1 MFDYSDLESL
11 KKKQISAPWPK
22 GLLIFFAFLFLLV
35 LGFNF
40 LLRFYLLN
48 QEKQLKSLND
58 QLKNLRAS
66 ISREQEKD
74 ILQLEKKINKLDSLL
89 ANHIYF
95 SFFFDW
101 LERYTHPSVYYSA
114 LDFTSDSLRV
124 GLTGFAKDN
133 QSLIEGVEA
142 SVMNKMINSTQL
154 VEGLVLKNL
163 EREANVK
170 FSLDIYLKLSG
181 LLFKPEN
188 NPNLNNLNY

>member
-95 SFFFDW
+95 SSFFDW
-101 LERYTHPSVYYSA
+101 LEKYTHPGIYYSN
-114 LDFTSDSLRV
+114 LDYSSDNLKVSLS
-124 GLTGFAKDN
+124 GFAKDN
-133 QSLIEGVEA
+133 QSLIEGVET
-142 SVMNKMINSTQL
+142 SMMNKMINSTQL
-154 VEGLVLKNL
+154 VEGLILKNL
-163 EREANVK
+163 ENEANVK

>member
-95 SFFFDW
+95 SSFFDW
-101 LERYTHPSVYYSA
+101 LEKYTHPSVYYSA

-188 NPNLNNLNY
+188 NPNLNNLSD